1 VLRRLR
7 RPAFAAAVALSLAVA
22 AACGEDDGGEGA
34 AGPAEGE
41 SRTTS
46 GGVLIGPADEGIE
59 GVQAYR
65 IDSTTHTEDPLA
77 YDLTPP
83 VGGEHFAVPGTC
95 GFYEE
100 EPPPDE
106 MIVHDLE
113 HGAVW
118 VAYDPGLDDA
128 QQITLR
134 ELVAQQAKVIA
145 TPYPDLESPIVV
157 SAWGRQLA
165 LDSADDPRL
174 AQFVTTYRNSADAP
188 EPQAACQGAGQPAV
202 LSPTA

>member
-1 VLRRLR
+1 VICRLR
-7 RPAFAAAVALSLAVA
+7 RPAVAAAIALSLAVA
-22 AACGEDDGGEGA
+22 AACGGDDGGEGA
-34 AGPAEGE
+34 AGPTDGDP
-41 SRTTS
+41 RTTS
-46 GGVLIGPADEGIE
+46 GGVLIGPAGEGLE

-65 IDSTTHTEDPLA
+65 IDSTTHTEDDLE

-83 VGGEHFAVPGTC
+83 VGGEHYAVPGTC

-118 VAYDPGLDDA
+118 VAYDPDLDDA
-128 QQITLR
+128 QQVTLR

-145 TPYPDLESPIVV
+145 TPYPGLESPVVV

-174 AQFVTTYRNSADAP
+174 AQFVTTYRNSAAAP